1 MEHSDMLDDVSNEV
15 DVLREEMAEEEYAAL
30 NEGIDEYLSDI
41 MDNYSPPVH
50 CEYNSDLKNL
60 EST

>member
-1 MEHSDMLDDVSNEV
+1 MLDDVSNEV